1 MKKIIHAIGFLS
13 LLLPG
18 LVAAQVHPLQQLVD
32 ELKTFSADFVQ
43 ERDEEYFFRKDV
55 SRGTF
60 DLMRPGLMRWDYQQP
75 EQQQILVDGI
85 RLWVHDVELNQV
97 SVRPIA
103 EIQNDIPLA
112 WLLFE
117 EPIEEAYQIVSA
129 GNRQG
134 LTWYNLRP
142 RGNTFFQSIEIGI
155 KDGVMQQ
162 VWMYQSSDNVTKV
175 RFENISVNQPIS
187 PSAFMFSVPRNAD
200 LFGEM

>member
-1 MKKIIHAIGFLS
+1 MMQIVGFLG
-13 LLLPG
+13 LVLPG
-18 LVAAQVHPLQQLVD
+18 LVVAQNHPLQQLVD
-32 ELKTFSADFVQ
+32 NLKTFSADFVQ
-43 ERDEEYFFRKDV
+43 ERDEEYFFRKEV
-55 SRGTF
+55 STGTF
-60 DLMRPGLMRWDYQQP
+60 DLMRPGLMRWDYQKP

-117 EPIEEAYQIVSA
+117 EPIEQAYTIVSA

-142 RGNTFFQSIEIGI
+142 KGNTFFQSIEIGI
-155 KDGVMQQ
+155 QDGVMQQ
-162 VWMYQSSDNVTKV
+162 VWMYQSTDNVTKV
-175 RFENISVNQPIS
+175 RFENIVVNQPIS
-187 PSAFMFSVPRNAD
+187 PGAFLFTVPQNAD